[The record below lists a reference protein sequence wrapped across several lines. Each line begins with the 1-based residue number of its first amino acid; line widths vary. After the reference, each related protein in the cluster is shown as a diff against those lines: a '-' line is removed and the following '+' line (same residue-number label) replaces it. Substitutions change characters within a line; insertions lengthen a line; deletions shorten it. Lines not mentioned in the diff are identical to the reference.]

1 MRVCP
6 LGIALFD
13 GLAARCSRDS
23 DFEGPACAG
32 SDRAESAFHAA
43 LPRRILMKLF
53 RSRLLT
59 WAEAALAAYQM
70 GGCSVTDILSQL
82 TGG

>member
-1 MRVCP
+1 
-6 LGIALFD
+6 
-13 GLAARCSRDS
+13 
-23 DFEGPACAG
+23 
-32 SDRAESAFHAA
+32 
-43 LPRRILMKLF
+43 MKLF